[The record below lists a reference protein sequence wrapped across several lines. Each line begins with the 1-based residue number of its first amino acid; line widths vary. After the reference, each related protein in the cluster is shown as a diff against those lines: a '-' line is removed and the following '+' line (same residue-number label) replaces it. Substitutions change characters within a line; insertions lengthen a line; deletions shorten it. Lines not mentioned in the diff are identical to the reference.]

1 MADHRSLPRCKETI
15 DELELLAVMK
25 KTVRTLESK
34 EYLSDDADV
43 ICERYS
49 ELLKF
54 LLKASGRVNNTTV
67 QKAAQK
73 VFESDEKACRLFGR
87 AVGDAFSYIR
97 GKAKRYVNG
106 EKTNVSEAIM
116 GLIQTAVL
124 KSDSKSSSSSCNID
138 TAMEAANERSSVRAT
153 AAATGAAEAVATNP
167 STDDEILNLYG
178 VETAYEAKRTLQ
190 VSHSLGGDSVVSVMS
205 SPPTITAFR
214 ESPVRASVP
223 LETEE
228 ARACVATVDTVT
240 DLAVAPKDWLVI

>member
-87 AVGDAFSYIR
+87 AVVDAFSYIR

-124 KSDSKSSSSSCNID
+124 KSDSKSSSSCNID

-153 AAATGAAEAVATNP
+153 AAAAAVATNP